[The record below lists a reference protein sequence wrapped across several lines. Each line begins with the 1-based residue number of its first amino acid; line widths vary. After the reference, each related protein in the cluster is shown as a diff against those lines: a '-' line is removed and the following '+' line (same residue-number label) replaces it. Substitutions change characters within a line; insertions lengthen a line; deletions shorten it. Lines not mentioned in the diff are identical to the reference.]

1 MVIAKELKPYS
12 LQYAKK
18 IKGIWFFK
26 PESYKEALLT
36 FATFGREHENLDTLS
51 PEQRISSDNELLY
64 FGLENLDEKN
74 ILHYSPRSAPK
85 IKLDRAELQRHLGLP
100 YSAEYL
106 FTQTGTLFFSATSD
120 AQSKKIFKR
129 LVDGDDSIPLVGSSE
144 VLRGETF
151 KTIELKDRG
160 EILALGTYY
169 DKVSKHAINKKKTE
183 EDKKGKLE
191 EV

>member
-51 PEQRISSDNELLY
+51 FEQRVSADTEILY
-64 FGLENLDEKN
+64 FGVENLEEKN
-74 ILHYSPRSAPK
+74 IIHYSPRPTAK
-85 IKLDRAELQRHLGLP
+85 IKLDRLELQKHLGLP
-100 YSAEYL
+100 YSAEYV

-120 AQSKKIFKR
+120 TQAKKIFKR
-129 LVDGDDSIPLVGSSE
+129 LVDGDDSIPLVDSKEEIRSE
-144 VLRGETF
+144 VF

-169 DKVSKHAINKKKTE
+169 DKPKKRQIN
-183 EDKKGKLE
+183 
-191 EV
+191 